1 MEKIDRKSFLINM
14 GTIGAAAVVAPSLFA
29 FNTESADFKPFNR
42 KVRVGIIGCGSVS
55 RMYLPHLSNCQFA
68 EIVSL
73 CDIKPERAEKKAT
86 DFKVANWYPHIDQ
99 MLAGVPFDLL
109 VNLTNMQE
117 HGRLNRIAINAGK
130 YVWSEKPMAN
140 SYKEGKELFDLAL
153 NNNLRIWGAPAVVNS
168 PQFAFMAKQI
178 NSGNM
183 GILCAGHGS
192 YGHEGPN
199 WSSFF
204 YEKLGGSMPDLGV
217 YNIATLVGL
226 LGPAVSVT
234 SILNIVNPTRE
245 ITDKGTIKVEEE
257 DNAHI
262 LLEHKNGAISH
273 IQCGFNYLNS
283 HSYEGEEIATLS
295 VVGSKAKMDMIGYD
309 WFPFAVEMA
318 TTENRK
324 LQRYS
329 TDRGTYLWQEGA
341 SVICEYLSTGKE
353 PLINAEHALHVL
365 EIIEAARESNR
376 SRTRIDLK
384 STFKWPIVV

>member
-1 MEKIDRKSFLINM
+1 MEKIDRKSFLIKI
-14 GTIGAAAVVAPSLFA
+14 GTIGAASIVAPSLFA
-29 FNTESADFKPFNR
+29 FNMNSADFKPLNR
-42 KVRVGIIGCGSVS
+42 KVKVGIIGCGSVS
-55 RMYLPHLSNCQFA
+55 RMYLPHLSDSPYA

-73 CDIKPERAEKKAT
+73 CDIKPERAKQKAT
-86 DFKVANWYPHIDQ
+86 EFKVANWYPHIDQ
-99 MLAGVPFDLL
+99 MLAGIPFDLL
-109 VNLTNMQE
+109 INLTNMQE

-153 NNNLRIWGAPAVVNS
+153 SKNLRIWGAPAVVNS

-178 NSGNM
+178 NSGKM
-183 GILCAGHGS
+183 GILSAGHGS

-262 LLEHKNGAISH
+262 LLEHNNGAISH
-273 IQCGFNYLNS
+273 IQCGFNYVNS
-283 HSYEGEEIATLS
+283 HSYEGEEIPTLAII
-295 VVGSKAKMDMIGYD
+295 GSKGKMDMIGYD
-309 WFPFAVEMA
+309 WAPFAVDIA
-318 TTENRK
+318 TAENRK
-324 LQRYS
+324 FQRMS
-329 TDRGTYLWQEGA
+329 TERGTYLWQEGA

-376 SRTRIDLK
+376 SRMRIDLK
-384 STFKWPIVV
+384 STFKWPIVL

>member
-14 GTIGAAAVVAPSLFA
+14 GTIGAAAVVSPSLFA
-29 FNTESADFKPFNR
+29 FNTESKDFKPLNR
-42 KVRVGIIGCGSVS
+42 KIKVGVIGCGSVS
-55 RMYLPHLSNCQFA
+55 RMYLPHLSGCPYA

-73 CDIKPERAEKKAT
+73 CDIKPERARKKAAE
-86 DFKVANWYPHIDQ
+86 FKVANTYSNIEE

-109 VNLTNMQE
+109 VNLTDMQE

-140 SYKEGKELFDLAL
+140 SYQEGKELLNLAL
-153 NNNLRIWGAPAVVNS
+153 SKNLKIWGAPVVINS

-178 NSGNM
+178 NAGKL
-183 GILCAGHGS
+183 GIISSGHGH

-234 SILNIVNPTRE
+234 SILNIVNPTRNIE
-245 ITDKGTIKVEEE
+245 DKGIIKVEEE

-273 IQCGFNYLNS
+273 IQCGFNYVNA
-283 HSYEGEEIATLS
+283 HSYEGEEVSTLA
-295 VVGSKAKMDMIGYD
+295 VIGSKAKMDMIGYD
-309 WFPFAVEMA
+309 WWPFAIDMA
-318 TTENRK
+318 TSEHRKYERFSTE
-324 LQRYS
+324 
-329 TDRGTYLWQEGA
+329 RGTYLWQEGA
-341 SVICEYLSTGKE
+341 SVICEHLSTGNDI
-353 PLINAEHALHVL
+353 LLNTEHVLHVL

-376 SRTRIDLK
+376 SRKRVDLK
-384 STFKWPIVV
+384 STFPYPLVV